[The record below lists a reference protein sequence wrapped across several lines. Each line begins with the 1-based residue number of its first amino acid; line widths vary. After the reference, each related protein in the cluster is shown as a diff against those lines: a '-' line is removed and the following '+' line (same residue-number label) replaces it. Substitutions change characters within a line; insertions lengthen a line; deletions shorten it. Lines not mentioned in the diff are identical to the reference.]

1 MRWPYLN
8 AATAP
13 IDERDIAAVAVR
25 ALCDDGHAGAEYVLT
40 GPQSLTQ
47 REQIAIIGEV
57 LNVRL
62 SVEEI
67 SPETAKVEMFPL
79 IPTASVINML
89 LSAWSTAIDQPAFL
103 TSTVEEITGTQALSF
118 REWVVRYSMDFRTN
132 FHRR

>member
-89 LSAWSTAIDQPAFL
+89 LSA
-103 TSTVEEITGTQALSF
+103 
-118 REWVVRYSMDFRTN
+118 
-132 FHRR
+132 